1 MKWINSN
8 ERNPE
13 SDGMQYT
20 QDSSGG
26 RSLTYFVDGHWH
38 SETGHPVML
47 WLDEQNDGWISCE
60 DRLPENEKDQDF
72 VRVIVTVFDL
82 VRKPLTM
89 FAIYHNENFYGAE
102 MWWSDGADSPT
113 MTNSVTHWQP
123 LPAAPLVNNLNK

>member
-1 MKWINSN
+1 MNTEQQVKFQEWLVNNMRLQSVQANFIVQHVENYFC
-8 ERNPE
+8 PE
-13 SDGMQYT
+13 P
-20 QDSSGG
+20 SS
-26 RSLTYFVDGHWH
+26 
-38 SETGHPVML
+38 
-47 WLDEQNDGWISCE
+47 WISCE

-123 LPAAPLVNNLNK
+123 LPAAPLVNNLKK